1 VRAKGAR
8 GPVVE
13 APQSVDN
20 AFWSAPAT
28 PDRRAAFQVMFAGR
42 LAREKGVAVLLRA
55 WAYSGLSAPSAAL
68 VLVGGG
74 PIRARAVATGAALRN
89 FPTGSRVVIASVLRL
104 MPRPALIALL
114 ALLLAAPPALA
125 DATRNKIL
133 RECQTGRLTGDYTAR
148 EIRDARNNIPDD
160 LDQYTDCR
168 DVLTRALLSRAGADS
183 GSGGGGTGGGG
194 TVGGTGGGGGGGGD
208 SAAPLTP
215 STDADRQAL
224 EQASGAPVNVAGR
237 PVTPGESAF
246 RNDLP
251 APLLVLLAL
260 LAAAAVAG
268 LAPQLRKR
276 APSPAAI
283 RRVIPGR
290 SG

>member
-1 VRAKGAR
+1 MR
-8 GPVVE
+8 
-13 APQSVDN
+13 
-20 AFWSAPAT
+20 T
-28 PDRRAAFQVMFAGR
+28 
-42 LAREKGVAVLLRA
+42 
-55 WAYSGLSAPSAAL
+55 
-68 VLVGGG
+68 
-74 PIRARAVATGAALRN
+74 
-89 FPTGSRVVIASVLRL
+89 
-104 MPRPALIALL
+104 ALIAML

-133 RECQTGRLTGDYTAR
+133 RECQTGRLTGDYSAR

-168 DVLTRALLSRAGADS
+168 DVLTRALLSRAGGGDS
-183 GSGGGGTGGGG
+183 GSGGGGGGGA
-194 TVGGTGGGGGGGGD
+194 GGGGGGGTGGGEP
-208 SAAPLTP
+208 AAPLTP
-215 STDADRQAL
+215 STDADKQAL
-224 EQASGAPVNVAGR
+224 EQATGAGEVPVNVGGR
-237 PVTPGESAF
+237 AVTPGESAF

-268 LAPQLRKR
+268 LAMQLRKR
-276 APSPAAI
+276 APSLAAI

>member
-1 VRAKGAR
+1 
-8 GPVVE
+8 
-13 APQSVDN
+13 
-20 AFWSAPAT
+20 
-28 PDRRAAFQVMFAGR
+28 M
-42 LAREKGVAVLLRA
+42 L
-55 WAYSGLSAPSAAL
+55 
-68 VLVGGG
+68 
-74 PIRARAVATGAALRN
+74 
-89 FPTGSRVVIASVLRL
+89 
-104 MPRPALIALL
+104 RPALIALL
-114 ALLLAAPPALA
+114 ALLLAAPTALA

-168 DVLTRALLSRAGADS
+168 DVLTRALLNRA
-183 GSGGGGTGGGG
+183 GGGGSDS
-194 TVGGTGGGGGGGGD
+194 GGGGGGTLGGGGD
-208 SAAPLTP
+208 GGGGGGEPAVPLTP

-224 EQASGAPVNVAGR
+224 EQATGAPVNVAGR

-251 APLLVLLAL
+251 TTLLVLLAL
-260 LAAAAVAG
+260 LAAAALAG
-268 LAPQLRKR
+268 LAPMIRRR
-276 APSPAAI
+276 APSFAAL

>member
-1 VRAKGAR
+1 
-8 GPVVE
+8 
-13 APQSVDN
+13 
-20 AFWSAPAT
+20 
-28 PDRRAAFQVMFAGR
+28 
-42 LAREKGVAVLLRA
+42 
-55 WAYSGLSAPSAAL
+55 
-68 VLVGGG
+68 
-74 PIRARAVATGAALRN
+74 
-89 FPTGSRVVIASVLRL
+89 

-251 APLLVLLAL
+251 APLLALLAL